1 MSRLDDNL
9 QGANRPWT
17 GMIQSAQPFGH
28 YQRSSRSVVYLADPA
43 KYSGGDVE
51 LLGKGSTP
59 EGLTKSWVAKM
70 PR

>member
-1 MSRLDDNL
+1 MTTCRKRTGHRAMDGHDPEVRNL
-9 QGANRPWT
+9 SGT
-17 GMIQSAQPFGH
+17 TSA
-28 YQRSSRSVVYLADPA
+28 SSRSVVYLADPA

-59 EGLTKSWVAKM
+59 EGLTKSWAAKM